1 MKNCIKG
8 KKESE
13 VEELTF
19 TDKKL
24 NKKAN
29 KLAKL
34 LSRLEHL
41 DHLVS

>member
-1 MKNCIKG
+1 MKDFIKG

-24 NKKAN
+24 NKKAAEI
-29 KLAKL
+29 AKL
-34 LSRLEHL
+34 LSK
-41 DHLVS
+41 LVYHGQKSH